1 MYQSPKLRSLTEKE
15 ITALA
20 SKPDINKVAVENFL
34 FLMEYMSCY
43 EASKLLEQEAKN
55 CNWNA
60 ATRTAIRQGIDLAA
74 KARKAG
80 R

>member
-20 SKPDINKVAVENFL
+20 ARPGVRKVAVENFL
-34 FLMEYMSCY
+34 FSLDGLDYFS
-43 EASKLLEQEAKN
+43 AA
-55 CNWNA
+55 CNLVQDARDYGWNA
-60 ATRTAIRQGIDLAA
+60 ATQTAILMGIDLAA